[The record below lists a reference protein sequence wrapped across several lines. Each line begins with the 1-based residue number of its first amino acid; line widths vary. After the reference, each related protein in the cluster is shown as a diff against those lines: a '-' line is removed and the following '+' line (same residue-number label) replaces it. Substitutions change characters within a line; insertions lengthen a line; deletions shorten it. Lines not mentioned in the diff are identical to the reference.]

1 MNNLYHKVAVS
12 SVCTALSFALGA
24 NEEAYSATFTL
35 QPTLTFEVVDLGS
48 PNSSSPDWR
57 GDAYYYTNYP
67 SVHSRT
73 NLDRRASYEFNISN
87 LSLANALIRHAIVET
102 RINSVINRFP
112 IFLAIFGYV
121 GNGIPDISDFE
132 AGVYL
137 NYVSNSLSP
146 SAGNILS
153 FDVTPFVNQLVR
165 NNDTLAGFTIRA
177 SSYISFGGGSGVSLN
192 ATDNN
197 SRLVIET
204 IGVVEPVP
212 EPTTIFGSALALSL
226 GGWLKRKN
234 SSLNN
239 QTAPQS

>member
-1 MNNLYHKVAVS
+1 MNNLYHKFAVA
-12 SVCTALSFALGA
+12 SVGIALGFTLGA
-24 NEEAYSATFTL
+24 NKEAKAATFTL

-48 PNSSSPDWR
+48 PNSSSLDWR

-102 RINSVINRFP
+102 RIDLVINRFP
-112 IFLAIFGYV
+112 IFVAIFGYV
-121 GNGIPDISDFE
+121 GNGRPDISDFE
-132 AGVYL
+132 AGVHL
-137 NYVSNSLSP
+137 NYVDGQRLS
-146 SAGNILS
+146 SSVVNILS

-204 IGVVEPVP
+204 IDVAEPVP
-212 EPTTIFGSALALSL
+212 EPTTIFGSALALGV
-226 GGWLKRKN
+226 GGWLKRKKLSQQN
-234 SSLNN
+234 KTTSH
-239 QTAPQS
+239 

>member
-1 MNNLYHKVAVS
+1 MNNLYHKVVVS

-48 PNSSSPDWR
+48 PNSSSLDWR

-73 NLDRRASYEFNISN
+73 NLDRRASYEFNISH

-102 RINSVINRFP
+102 RIDSVINRFP
-112 IFLAIFGYV
+112 IFVAIFGYV
-121 GNGIPDISDFE
+121 GNGRPDISDFE
-132 AGVYL
+132 AGVHL
-137 NYVSNSLSP
+137 NSVNNSLST

-165 NNDTLAGFTIRA
+165 NNDTLAGFTISA

-204 IGVVEPVP
+204 IDAVEPVP

-226 GGWLKRKN
+226 GGWLKRKK
-234 SSLNN
+234 SSQNN

>member
-1 MNNLYHKVAVS
+1 MKNLYHKVAVAS
-12 SVCTALSFALGA
+12 ACTALGCTLGA
-24 NEEAYSATFTL
+24 SKEVKAATFTL

-48 PNSSSPDWR
+48 PNSSSLDWR

-87 LSLANALIRHAIVET
+87 LSRANALIRHAIVET
-102 RINSVINRFP
+102 RMDSVINRFP
-112 IFLAIFGYV
+112 IFLHIFGYV
-121 GNGIPDISDFE
+121 GNGMPDISDFE
-132 AGVYL
+132 VGVYL
-137 NYVSNSLSP
+137 NYVEGQRLYAP
-146 SAGNILS
+146 AGNILS

-177 SSYISFGGGSGVSLN
+177 SPYISFGGGSGVSLN

-204 IGVVEPVP
+204 ADAPEPVP
-212 EPTTIFGSALALSL
+212 EPTTIFGSAIAL
-226 GGWLKRKN
+226 GF
-234 SSLNN
+234 
-239 QTAPQS
+239 